1 MKADIK
7 EFIRIC
13 DSDIQEQEVLGSVD
27 EETAEDKEI
36 V

>member
-13 DSDIQEQEVLGSVD
+13 DSDIQEQEILDSVD
-27 EETAEDKEI
+27 EETIEEEEI